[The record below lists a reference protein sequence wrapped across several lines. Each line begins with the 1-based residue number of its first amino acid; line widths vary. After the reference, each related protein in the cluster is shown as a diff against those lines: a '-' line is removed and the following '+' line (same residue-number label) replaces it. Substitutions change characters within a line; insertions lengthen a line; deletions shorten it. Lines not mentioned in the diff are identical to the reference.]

1 MNDQP
6 TKPQT
11 IVYLVMLVS
20 ITAGVFMS
28 GTLWWIGG
36 DTVEPTYKCAPDL
49 PIAVCTW
56 AQKNASANVKTVGA
70 ISLGFGL
77 ISVVCAYFLLQTLSL
92 DDEPNDQPIIDSKP
106 KNATVRE
113 YFVYI
118 ERSFY
123 IEPGEMVVFKRK
135 PTLGEQTIL
144 PSTGERV
151 EVGSLDENIVVKPI
165 SNYLLLQA
173 ELFERKLPELLPK
186 YKGMYVFF

>member
-56 AQKNASANVKTVGA
+56 AQKTPART
-70 ISLGFGL
+70 
-77 ISVVCAYFLLQTLSL
+77 
-92 DDEPNDQPIIDSKP
+92 SKP
-106 KNATVRE
+106 
-113 YFVYI
+113 
-118 ERSFY
+118 
-123 IEPGEMVVFKRK
+123 
-135 PTLGEQTIL
+135 
-144 PSTGERV
+144 
-151 EVGSLDENIVVKPI
+151 
-165 SNYLLLQA
+165 
-173 ELFERKLPELLPK
+173 
-186 YKGMYVFF
+186 

>member
-1 MNDQP
+1 M
-6 TKPQT
+6 
-11 IVYLVMLVS
+11 
-20 ITAGVFMS
+20 
-28 GTLWWIGG
+28 
-36 DTVEPTYKCAPDL
+36 
-49 PIAVCTW
+49 
-56 AQKNASANVKTVGA
+56 
-70 ISLGFGL
+70 
-77 ISVVCAYFLLQTLSL
+77 QTLSL